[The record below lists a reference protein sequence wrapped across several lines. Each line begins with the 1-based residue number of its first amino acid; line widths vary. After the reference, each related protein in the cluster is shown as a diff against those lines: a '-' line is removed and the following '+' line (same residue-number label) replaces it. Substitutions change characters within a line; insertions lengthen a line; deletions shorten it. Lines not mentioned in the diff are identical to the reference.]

1 MPAGALVVVD
11 VATPRDELVAG
22 VADVRLGIEIALR
35 DGRTGVLVL
44 PELALDL
51 LLARSPRVAAALRER
66 VLGPLGPRQ
75 DRSRGD
81 LLHTVATYV
90 ELGRDRRQTSER
102 LHIHPNSLDYRLRRA
117 RELTGLNLDNPE
129 DLATMVLALHGPH

>member
-1 MPAGALVVVD
+1 M
-11 VATPRDELVAG
+11 
-22 VADVRLGIEIALR
+22 
-35 DGRTGVLVL
+35 
-44 PELALDL
+44 DL

-66 VLGPLGPRQ
+66 VLGPLGSKQ

-90 ELGRDRRQTSER
+90 ALGKDRRQTSER

-129 DLATMVLALHGPH
+129 DLATMVLALHGPR